1 MATAP
6 PQPEPPKVWMFVSK
20 VRQYFPSVFQNRNL
34 SWPKQGQGT
43 NDWGGDLTDRPALL
57 APLRGSAAW
66 SPWQTMA
73 RPSPT
78 TKRSQRPRD
87 LRSPFP
93 GALRGGSSLV
103 ISICQN
109 NPAHELLWV
118 QAAGHMAVSLPD
130 HRCHYPTIT
139 LQNQSQGL

>member
-73 RPSPT
+73 RPSLPP
-78 TKRSQRPRD
+78 SVP
-87 LRSPFP
+87 S
-93 GALRGGSSLV
+93 ALGTSDRLSLG
-103 ISICQN
+103 
-109 NPAHELLWV
+109 P
-118 QAAGHMAVSLPD
+118 
-130 HRCHYPTIT
+130 
-139 LQNQSQGL
+139 